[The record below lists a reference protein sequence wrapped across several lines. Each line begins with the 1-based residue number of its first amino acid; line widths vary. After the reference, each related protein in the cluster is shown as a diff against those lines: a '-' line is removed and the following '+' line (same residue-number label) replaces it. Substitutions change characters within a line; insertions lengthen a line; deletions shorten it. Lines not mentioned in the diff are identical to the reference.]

1 MVVVGGGLLDFSVS
15 LVLFNFDFGTLGLR
29 TTASQ
34 LFRFYPVLDLGWV
47 FGFLLIN
54 LLFWIC

>member
-1 MVVVGGGLLDFSVS
+1 MGGGPLDFSVS